1 MIKTSGRNLG
11 TIMSLNS
18 RGENPPKIVVIQLG
32 AASRLVCVIIN
43 PESNQKLKH
52 QLQKIEILKQQNYH
66 QNG

>member
-1 MIKTSGRNLG
+1 MIKNSERNLC

-18 RGENPPKIVVIQLG
+18 RGENPPKIVVGQLG

-43 PESNQKLKH
+43 PDSNQNLEH
-52 QLQKIEILKQQNYH
+52 QLQKIEKLKHQKYH